1 MIITGPQGSPSS
13 PTEKNLV
20 NDVHVRSINLQIRL
34 LRGGNP
40 YRNRSSSSS
49 TGIDESDVSW
59 WSSRFHGDVKCWEK
73 RWETRLLQSVVL
85 FRLKRR

>member
-13 PTEKNLV
+13 PTKKNLV

-49 TGIDESDVSW
+49 TGIDESDVS
-59 WSSRFHGDVKCWEK
+59 
-73 RWETRLLQSVVL
+73 
-85 FRLKRR
+85 